1 MPNDFLNLSPDEELV
16 TYRRRRKRSDAK
28 APFFIAGLGGNNRNG
43 ESMNLIRVLGEVSRA
58 SHQLFS
64 AMVDVRAIDT
74 NVVTRD
80 SLLNTPGINARYV
93 DNHLP
98 DLIEAGLVKRVHR
111 GRYLINPYA
120 VMPPNGTDARAMWN
134 TVNHVQTE
142 TETAP

>member
-1 MPNDFLNLSPDEELV
+1 MPNDLLNLSLDEELV

-28 APFFIAGLGGNNRNG
+28 APFFIAGLGSSNRNG

-74 NVVTRD
+74 NVVLRD
-80 SLLNTPGINARYV
+80 NLLNEPGINARYV

-98 DLIEAGLVKRVHR
+98 ALIEAGLVRRAQR
-111 GRYLINPYA
+111 GCYLINPNA
-120 VMPPNGTDARAMWN
+120 VMPPNGMAAKQHWSSLSSDDDSSGSL
-134 TVNHVQTE
+134 
-142 TETAP
+142 